1 MSKMIKP
8 LTYKLASNGVI
19 RSDGAS
25 IPNSEGNRDWKEYQ
39 SWLADGN
46 TPEPQYTEQEIID
59 REQNEEIAGLKKDLT
74 SQQIW
79 LFRMLMEM
87 WKAARQAGVVSNQDI
102 DPTVLAKAQAWV
114 AKLDRL
120 KEIDE

>member
-1 MSKMIKP
+1 MSKIIMP
-8 LTYKLASNGVI
+8 LTYKLSGNGVK

-25 IPNSEGNRDWKEYQ
+25 IPNCDGNRDWKEYQ
-39 SWLADGN
+39 KWLAEGN
-46 TPEPQYTEQEIID
+46 TPDPEFTEQEIID
-59 REQNEEIAGLKKDLT
+59 REQNEEIAGLKRDLT
-74 SQQIW
+74 SSQVW

-87 WKAARQAGVVSNQDI
+87 WKAARAAGVVNNTDI
-102 DPTVLAKAQAWV
+102 DPEVLAKAQAWV